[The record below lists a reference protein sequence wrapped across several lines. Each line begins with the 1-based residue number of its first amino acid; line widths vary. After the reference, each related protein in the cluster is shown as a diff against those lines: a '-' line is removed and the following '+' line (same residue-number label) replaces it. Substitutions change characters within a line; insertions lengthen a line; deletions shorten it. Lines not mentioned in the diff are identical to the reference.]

1 MGIMTR
7 RSSRSFGLVFGLI
20 LIVVYHEI
28 LEFFEAIASVG
39 FLVPVIALWT
49 PFFLFL
55 SASSYLFL
63 KTEMVSGTTPVQ
75 NIEDKWSN
83 FYQSIISLIREK
95 SK

>member
-39 FLVPVIALWT
+39 FLAPVIALWA

-55 SASSYLFL
+55 SASAYLFL
-63 KTEMVSGTTPVQ
+63 KTEVVSGTTPVQ

-83 FYQSIISLIREK
+83 FYQSIINIIREK
-95 SK
+95 S